1 MEYQDDD
8 REDLRPARKTESF
21 VPNQSGAPNDT
32 MADVTTQL
40 PENQGGLWTAQ
51 EETALLEEL
60 ATTQTIEFIARI
72 HNRTPGAIRARQNH
86 LARRLILEEGVSLED
101 AAKRVRQPVFS
112 IEQTMAASQKSRDNV
127 QQRKDAGAKKE
138 ESLLSVMID
147 VRELLRQMVANQAKL
162 MNSIRDD
169 SPNSLSP

>member
-8 REDLRPARKTESF
+8 RDYLRPARKTEAF

-60 ATTQTIEFIARI
+60 ATTQTIEFIAKM
-72 HNRTPGAIRARQNH
+72 HHRTPGAIRARQNH
-86 LARRLILEEGVSLED
+86 LARRLILEEGVSLEE
-101 AAKRVRQPVFS
+101 AAMRVRQPVFS
-112 IEQTMAASQKSRDNV
+112 IQQTMAASQKSMTNAR
-127 QQRKDAGAKKE
+127 QRKDAGAKKE
-138 ESLLSVMID
+138 ESLLSVMMD
-147 VRELLRQMVANQAKL
+147 VRELLRQMVANQTKL
-162 MNSIRDD
+162 MESVRDQ
-169 SPNSLSP
+169 

>member
-8 REDLRPARKTESF
+8 RAYIRPARKTESF
-21 VPNQSGAPNDT
+21 VPNQTGAPNDT
-32 MADVTTQL
+32 MTDVTPQM
-40 PENQGGLWTAQ
+40 PENQGGIWTAQ

-60 ATTQTIEFIARI
+60 ATTQTIEFIAKM
-72 HNRTPGAIRARQNH
+72 HHRTPGAIRARQNY
-86 LARRLILEEGVSLED
+86 LARRLILEEGVSLEE
-101 AAKRVRQPVFS
+101 AAMRVRQPVFS
-112 IEQTMAASQKSRDNV
+112 IQQTMAASQKSLDNAR
-127 QQRKDAGAKKE
+127 QRKDAGVKKE

-169 SPNSLSP
+169 

>member
-8 REDLRPARKTESF
+8 RDYIRVRKTEAF

-60 ATTQTIEFIARI
+60 ATTQTIEFIAKM
-72 HNRTPGAIRARQNH
+72 HHRTPGAIRARQNH
-86 LARRLILEEGVSLED
+86 LARRLILEEGVSLEE
-101 AAKRVRQPVFS
+101 AAMRVRQPVFS
-112 IEQTMAASQKSRDNV
+112 IQQTMAASQKSRNNV
-127 QQRKDAGAKKE
+127 QQRKDAGVKKE

-162 MNSIRDD
+162 MYSTGDD
-169 SPNSLSP
+169 